1 VPGATWAEM
10 VARHAPSDRAAVV
23 SAAGAWSYR
32 ELVDR
37 ARSWAGWF
45 DALGL
50 PPGVAV
56 PILIGSTPTA
66 YALLLA
72 GALTGRPLAP
82 LGNRLTVTEIAACAR
97 PFGSPLLVADSEFAA
112 LGTSVAEA
120 AGCRAV
126 ELPDQHGASPPP
138 DGTLSFQVPRDA
150 FPGARW
156 AGYCADGCARVPSRS
171 PGRNPGY
178 TEI

>member
-1 VPGATWAEM
+1 MSSGRDPCALAVPGATWAEM
-10 VARHAPSDRAAVV
+10 VARHDRSDRAAVV
-23 SAAGAWSYR
+23 SATGVWSYR

-50 PPGVAV
+50 APGTVV

-97 PFGSPLLVADSEFAA
+97 PFGSALLVADSEFAA
-112 LGTSVAEA
+112 LGTNVAEA
-120 AGCRAV
+120 SRCRRRRPAHVGHHWPAQAGG
-126 ELPDQHGASPPP
+126 LPDGPAGRP
-138 DGTLSFQVPRDA
+138 L
-150 FPGARW
+150 PGVLRPA
-156 AGYCADGCARVPSRS
+156 
-171 PGRNPGY
+171 
-178 TEI
+178 